1 MIVDGTRKSFMIG
14 TLGPFFF
21 SDTTDDGVNVTGESA
36 LTVPNA
42 QLKEI
47 VPLRARVVALNTRMD
62 GIEAGGGTP
71 EQIAAYNQ
79 LVTEYDAIVARVV
92 ALEADR
98 DRWFFGSG

>member
-1 MIVDGTRKSFMIG
+1 MAIVEGTQKKYMIG
-14 TLGPFFF
+14 TLGPFFV
-21 SDTTDDGVNVTGESA
+21 SDTTDDGVTVTEESA

-47 VPLRARVVALNTRMD
+47 VPLRARIVDLTTRID
-62 GIEAGGGTP
+62 QYEAGGGTP

-92 ALEADR
+92 ALETDR
-98 DRWFFGSG
+98 DRWLFG